1 MTDDHFRRLERMYL
15 AAPIN
20 DSYRP
25 SIAVRNGEAEIA
37 FAVGPRFHHAARSVH
52 GAVYFKALD
61 DAAFFAV
68 NSLVEDVFVVTV
80 SFNVYFV
87 RPLSEG
93 VVRCRGTVVNASR
106 NLWVAESVLEDQD
119 ARLLGRGSG
128 TFMRSRLA
136 LADAM
141 GYGDGG

>member
-1 MTDDHFRRLERMYL
+1 MTDDHFHRLERMYL
-15 AAPIN
+15 AAPFN
-20 DSYRP
+20 DAYRP
-25 SIAVRNGEAEIA
+25 TIAVRSGEAEIT
-37 FAVGPRFHHAARSVH
+37 FAVGPHFHHAARSVH

-87 RPLSEG
+87 RPMGEG